1 MKRSLLA
8 LAVSA
13 SIVAPTVALADGP
26 KVYGRM
32 DLSVDNVSIDNGTD
46 GDHNSGSNWAVSS
59 HASRFGVK
67 GDAELMDGLKA
78 VYKIEWEVS
87 GDTGTHTKD
96 HTVTDDNGDEV
107 ELTDDSGDLKARN
120 RYVGLKGGFGTVLL
134 GQMDTPLK
142 KAQGKIDLFGDHAAD
157 IKNVVE
163 GELRA
168 KNVVAYSTP
177 KIADSIAAKLAIV
190 QVEENEADG
199 CDNLK
204 ENDGSTTGDDCE
216 NGLFDAYS
224 ASLAFSQGGMYAAI
238 AIDDNV
244 PAKKLKENGKRVDT
258 TRLVLGY
265 KLDALK
271 LGFLYST
278 SEEDSAYNAS
288 ATDLEEQTGYI
299 LSGSYKI
306 GKTVLKGQY
315 GSSTTE
321 MDNNK
326 NDIEI
331 TMIAFGAEQKFTK
344 QTKLYAEY
352 VMLATDNADHDD
364 GVDEEENTLTVG
376 IQHKF

>member
-13 SIVAPTVALADGP
+13 SIVAPTIALADGP

-32 DLSVDNVSIDNGTD
+32 DVSLDNVSKDNGTNGAND
-46 GDHNSGSNWAVSS
+46 SGSSWAVTG

-67 GDAELMDGLKA
+67 GSAELLTNLKA
-78 VYKIEWEVS
+78 VYKIEWEVDS
-87 GDTGTHTKD
+87 DGDGET
-96 HTVTDDNGDEV
+96 
-107 ELTDDSGDLKARN
+107 LTARN
-120 RYVGLKGGFGTVLL
+120 RYVGLEGGFGSVLL

-142 KAQGKIDLFGDHAAD
+142 AAQGKIDLFGDHAAD

-168 KNVVAYSTP
+168 KNVVAYVTP
-177 KIADSIAAKLAIV
+177 KIADSITAKLALI
-190 QVEENEADG
+190 QVEQNEAEGD
-199 CDNLK
+199 CDTLL

-224 ASLAFSQGGMYAAI
+224 ASIAFSQGGVYAAI

-244 PAKKLKENGKRVDT
+244 PAKKLKQNGKRVDT

-265 KLDALK
+265 EMDAFNVD
-271 LGFLYST
+271 FLYST
-278 SEEDSAYNAS
+278 SDEDSEYNAS
-288 ATDLEEQTGYI
+288 ATDLEEQVGYI

-306 GKTVLKGQY
+306 GKTVVKGQY

-321 MDNNK
+321 MDNDK
-326 NDIEI
+326 DDIEI
-331 TMIAFGAEQKFTK
+331 TMIAFGVEQKFTK

-352 VMLATDNADHDD
+352 VLLSTDNAGHDE
-364 GVDEEENTLTVG
+364 GVDEEENTLSVG

>member
-13 SIVAPTVALADGP
+13 SIIAPTITLADGP

-32 DLSVDNVSIDNGTD
+32 DVSLDNVSIDDGTD
-46 GDHNSGSNWAVSS
+46 GDNNSGSNWAVTS

-67 GDAELMDGLKA
+67 GSAELLTNLDA
-78 VYKIEWEVS
+78 VYRIEWEVDAE
-87 GDTGTHTKD
+87 GDSET
-96 HTVTDDNGDEV
+96 
-107 ELTDDSGDLKARN
+107 LKARN
-120 RYVGLKGGFGTVLL
+120 RYVGLKGDFGSVLL

-168 KNVVAYSTP
+168 KNVVVYITP
-177 KIADSIAAKLAIV
+177 KFADSITAKLALV
-190 QVEENEADG
+190 LVEQNEAEGD
-199 CDNLK
+199 CDTLL

-224 ASLAFSQGGMYAAI
+224 ASVAFSKNGMYAAI

-258 TRLVLGY
+258 KRLVLGY
-265 KLDALK
+265 KMDAFK

-331 TMIAFGAEQKFTK
+331 TMIAFGVEQKFTK

-352 VMLATDNADHDD
+352 VLLSTDNADHDK
-364 GVDEEENTLTVG
+364 GVDEEENTLSVG